1 MAITKATW
9 LGQDATVAG
18 IGMRV
23 IRLTRPAPSTGTR

>member
-18 IGMRV
+18 ISML
-23 IRLTRPAPSTGTR
+23 IIPLTRPTLSTGTR